1 MDKQNSGNIQTP
13 FFHLNL
19 HEHPLAEPTQHLVAV
34 GSSVSD
40 ILDKA
45 PKSGGNTPAVLVNG
59 GEVEVSYI
67 PQEDDVVSVTFIPGT
82 GLEWY
87 WVVAIIVGSAALSYA
102 LMPDIGS
109 QQEGQDRNVFDRISG
124 ISNKSPLYEPFQ
136 AVLGKRKVAPVYI
149 SRPYTTIEGGRE
161 YFHALFS
168 AGYGPLKLENFRI
181 GETAIADFD
190 DVEIVVLD
198 HYENTDESVIREFWQ
213 QDIAQESVQIELRE
227 EEGWTNR
234 TTQVNGD
241 YIVSNF
247 LFPQGVFSYDGDGNL
262 DKASVHIRQDFQS
275 EAGDWY
281 TPILHRRSFGNNIRT
296 LMGTV
301 TEINGTM
308 YLWNTTG
315 EKVDVTNSY
324 QVSANSVVFTY
335 DYIDTRTGT
344 ENTDDNYILGKNVP
358 ELVLLT
364 SVRKYSDNPQPQ
376 FASLRLALDDNLWP
390 TGAAIPTRARKEYP
404 SQDEATDEKIT
415 GAVTWENIQTIRP
428 LTDAGFKQAIG
439 YSRPDTYLDGTPIR
453 TFRPTVI
460 GIRMRATGQLNGNLD
475 NFFVDAT
482 MCVPNDRT
490 ADWRDWPNLP
500 LVEST
505 NPADAYKWLMQ
516 GPVNYRPI
524 SNDKINHTL
533 LSNWRNRCTSEGW
546 NISALVDYESTLF
559 QELQNVAYV
568 GRAEFGF
575 RDGQFGVVEKIART
589 VPKQIFTPKNSAN
602 FQSKRVYPE
611 VVDGIKFTFES
622 EVVDYERDE
631 GIFLDPAKNPDNN
644 GGSTSKLRGRY
655 RGVDLWGVDNY
666 DQGYRLVRFDY
677 YEQFLQRELYTLD
690 VDIEVLASQRGDLVR
705 VQNDII
711 NVGIGAGRIKD
722 ITGDIVTIDETIDT
736 DNLPTQT
743 GLQFRNSQGVVLTT
757 QATYL
762 GDGQWD
768 CVTVDPSL
776 QVGDLTI
783 YGELGKEAIDCIIR
797 SIVYNADMG
806 ATLTLVNSANEI
818 YSYDGDPIPTYN
830 PNVTLPV
837 DLTQP
842 PTPVIA
848 ANSSNGALSVV
859 VSNPNLT
866 LPNTYRAF
874 IQVRSYPT
882 GEDPVDFFDNANSNW
897 IYVAQGE
904 VAQSAFTIL
913 GQPRG
918 LTYQVRVHY
927 RSSGGMVSAWS
938 NVEEVTLPLSVNL
951 PPVENFTYSHLTDG
965 TYLLYTPVTDVE
977 FDSYEIRTDTN
988 FGVKDSAYVGTTKDN
1003 LFFLGLLSAGDTYY
1017 IAAKNIYGAY
1027 GPSSN
1032 VSIANN
1038 TPQDPANFNA
1048 VNEGF
1053 GSRLSWEKVETGYA
1067 IDFFEINY
1075 TEAGI
1080 GDVFGSSQFLASV
1093 DALTATHSTSD
1104 RGVYWYYIRAVDIAG
1119 NASGWVST
1127 FVDVELSSSYITEQL
1142 AQVDTHLDEID
1153 TSLNDYDFDIS
1164 EITRRAEDSE
1174 LEILQSLAQQS
1185 ASREE
1190 LRSRITEGEVLID
1203 AAVYIDPNTGTIIN
1217 RAFLYSDELFN
1228 QASLAIDGV
1237 NASISANVESI
1248 SLLEDEVSDIS
1259 AELLLVPGQITST
1272 AQTIVAEAISAL
1284 EPAHSFNFFDSAQN
1298 WFAINGTLSATTP
1311 NQIDLT
1317 WGDIQNDNLSFDA
1330 TENTVIRITV
1340 ERTGGTGWNGDVT
1353 IVRDN
1358 ASTYTFSGIIEDIP
1372 SGGEIVRNIDFR
1384 GLGDWSGTIESIRLN
1399 MGASVSDTF
1408 TVKAIVIG
1416 KPDAALLELDDLTS
1430 RVTIAE
1436 QNISSNDGRITS
1448 VVTDLQTFSDE
1459 TDDNFVLVS
1468 QDINAVDAKIENR
1481 VFEIVGNRRDFED
1494 DALEALFNEIDNS
1507 NYRIADLTKTLNFAD
1522 AINLLQVEV
1531 SEEGALARSLAALE
1545 ATTVS
1550 QGTAIQ
1556 ANTELLQEVETD
1568 IEGNSSAIT
1577 RIASGV
1583 TGESNES
1590 TALLTLDAYLGQGG
1604 LGARAFL
1611 GTDVND
1617 RVTGIIVNDSG
1628 TEQQIEFFSNSVA
1641 FVDGNGA
1648 TRIYYDLVNQR
1659 YVFDGEIQASAGSFT
1674 GNIEADSGDIA
1685 NWIIEP
1691 NYLASAASGQRIEL
1705 DSSKSRITVFDA
1717 VNDKVVM
1724 GYLDGL
1730 PKNDG
1735 SGNWA
1740 SNDYGFWARSGDNLV
1755 IDGAVDYTS
1764 GDFAVQNDA
1773 SVSIY
1778 DSSANEIVRLGTDN
1792 GSKGMFV
1799 YNTSGT
1805 RIVELSTG
1813 GMLIGDLG
1821 GQFIR
1826 WTAGGGLDVSG
1837 DIESSGGTIGGW
1849 TITGTTLQNGTT
1861 TINSANST
1869 ISLGTNVS
1877 IAPNAISIGDGFSW
1891 DTANGLVVDSDAEIA
1906 GWDIQSNLLRSK
1918 TSGSRIELNATNNRV
1933 SVFDSVNEK
1942 VAMGYLN
1949 GLPKFDGSGNWTSND
1964 YGFWARQG
1972 DTLVIDGSVDY
1983 NNGDFIVQNDASIKI
1998 RDGATAN
2005 EILRLGTDAGEKGL
2019 FIYDASTPDG
2029 SAANLLSK
2037 FTSDEIF
2044 VGSAN
2049 NYVSWDSVSGLE
2061 VSGKITVGTTV
2072 AGQDIGEIRTNAN
2085 TALSNANAAQDD
2097 ADAANELLSDI
2108 ASDNKLTPSEKQS
2121 TQLEMD
2127 KINDE
2132 YSRILTQANDFGVS
2146 ASDYTNKYNG
2156 INNYT
2161 SGLLSDLTT
2170 TSTIVGTT
2178 FRNNFAMYYDAR
2190 QVVLNAIS
2198 DAAKASGDDAQSN
2211 LDTLIGNL
2219 GDVAYEDLIEVSKL
2233 GTTVIDGGY
2242 IKTNLINADVVLAN
2256 TAVFNGSG
2264 DYTGNVIGDIGGT
2277 AASTVRDN
2285 ASDALSAANTANTNL
2300 TTLTNNLGEVAYQD
2314 LLSQAYLDRD
2324 LITALGNLT
2333 PNGSTPNG
2341 TVNDLV
2347 SYSSGIVI
2355 AAKSS
2360 SSGLSILQNAPT
2372 EYTIRFPDDGQ
2383 YRPAKYAENLVCTG
2397 GEKYAVKFHFAVE
2410 SGNTQTVQV
2419 RIDFEDIDGNVTQVV
2434 DYATQSNNTWTQYD
2448 YILSAP
2454 SDAVKINAI
2463 YLIRIVNNFTGGF
2476 SYVTGLEVK
2485 RVVTGQ
2491 DILDGAIEKAKMG
2504 TTIIDGGVIA
2514 ADLLSVGAIFA
2525 GSLNAATG
2533 TFTGDLT
2540 AAGGTFT
2547 GTLNGVDGSFT
2558 GTVSGGVIDGGLIQT
2573 IGSNAMIVRRATPFG
2588 PDNLIEWYGPTAG
2601 NVSGGSA
2608 ILNNLTKQNGVHWMD
2623 AAGEKSR
2630 DIERKAT
2637 TVPSTIT
2644 SADTSTN
2651 TWHTLAT
2658 LDHLSVG
2665 GVAELSFGT
2674 GFFTGTFR
2682 TTINSLSGVIMMR
2695 VIDQENTVL
2704 WEHETDVTMTGGSG
2718 MGTVEDLEISTLPNQ
2733 DAFLLSD
2740 LVDNTAK
2747 TKYVNQDYRLQIQ
2760 FNVIGSYESFTLNTY
2775 DTRLFSSL
2783 EVTQ

>member
-59 GEVEVSYI
+59 GEVEASYI
-67 PQEDDVVSVTFIPGT
+67 PQEDDVVSVTFIPGG

-296 LMGTV
+296 LRGTV

-315 EKVDVTNSY
+315 EKVDVTNSF

-335 DYIDTRTGT
+335 DYIDTRTGI
-344 ENTDDNYILGKNVP
+344 ENADDNYILGKNVP

-439 YSRPDTYLDGTPIR
+439 YSRPDTYLNGTPIR

-482 MCVPNDRT
+482 MCVPTDRT

-516 GPVNYRPI
+516 GPMNYRPI

-722 ITGDIVTIDETIDT
+722 ITGGIVTIDETIDT
-736 DNLPTQT
+736 DNLPAQT

-882 GEDPVDFFDNANSNW
+882 GEDPVDFFDNTNSNW

-1038 TPQDPANFNA
+1038 TPQNPTNFNA
-1048 VNEGF
+1048 ANEGF
-1053 GSRLSWEKVETGYA
+1053 GSRLTWDKTDLGYQL
-1067 IDFFEINY
+1067 DSFEVRF
-1075 TEAGI
+1075 TESGV
-1080 GDVFGSSQFLASV
+1080 GDVFGSSIYLANV
-1093 DALTATHSTSD
+1093 DALTLTHSTSE
-1104 RGVYWYYIRAVDIAG
+1104 RGVYWYYIRAIDIAG
-1119 NASGWVST
+1119 NTSNWVST
-1127 FVDVELSSSYITEQL
+1127 SVDVQLTSTYITDQL
-1142 AQVDTHLDEID
+1142 ATVNVTVDEVNTDLTEI
-1153 TSLNDYDFDIS
+1153 SHDIRT
-1164 EITRRAEDSE
+1164 IGDRAEDSE
-1174 LEILQSLAQQS
+1174 LEILQSLTQQS

-1190 LRSRITEGEVLID
+1190 LRRRVEEDEVLID
-1203 AAVYIDPNTGTIIN
+1203 AAVYVDPSTGTIIN
-1217 RAFLYSDELFN
+1217 RAFQYSDDLFT
-1228 QASLAIDGV
+1228 QAQLTIDGV
-1237 NASISANVESI
+1237 DARVTANVESI
-1248 SLLEDEVSDIS
+1248 SLVQDDIETLSSELE
-1259 AELLLVPGQITST
+1259 LVPGQITAT
-1272 AQTIVAEAISAL
+1272 ATAVVADAIQAL
-1284 EPAHSFNFFDSAQN
+1284 EPAHSFNFFDSSQGWSAVT
-1298 WFAINGTLSATTP
+1298 GTLVTTTP
-1311 NQIDLT
+1311 YQMDLT
-1317 WGDIQNDNLSFDA
+1317 LGNIENTSLDFDA
-1330 TENTVIRITV
+1330 SENTTIRLTV
-1340 ERTGGTGWNGDVT
+1340 ERTGGTGWVGDVEIT
-1353 IVRDN
+1353 RDN
-1358 ASTYTFSGIIEDIP
+1358 ASTETFSGVIEDIP
-1372 SGGEIVRNIDFR
+1372 AGGEIVRTVDFR
-1384 GLGDWSGTIESIRLN
+1384 PISGWNGTVNELRIHLGETT
-1399 MGASVSDTF
+1399 SDTF
-1408 TVKAIVIG
+1408 IVKAVVIG
-1416 KPDAALLELDDLTS
+1416 KPDAALLELENVTA
-1430 RVTIAE
+1430 RVTQAE
-1436 QNISSNDGRITS
+1436 LDIDAVDGRVDT
-1448 VVTDLQTFSDE
+1448 VVSDLQTFEDD
-1459 TDDNFVLVS
+1459 TADNFTLVEES
-1468 QDINAVDAKIENR
+1468 IDAANSRITNR
-1481 VFEIVGNRRDFED
+1481 VTEIVGNRRDFEE
-1494 DALEALFNEIDNS
+1494 DALQQLLNEIDNA
-1507 NYRIADLTKTLNFAD
+1507 NYRIGDIEKSINFAD
-1522 AINLLQVEV
+1522 AINILNVDV
-1531 SEEGALARSLAALE
+1531 SEEGALAQAITALE
-1545 ATTVS
+1545 ATTVT
-1550 QGTAIQ
+1550 QGSAIQ
-1556 ANTELLQEVETD
+1556 ANTESLQQVETD
-1568 IEGNSSAIT
+1568 VEGNASALS

-1583 TGESNES
+1583 TGESNEA
-1590 TALLTLDAYLGQGG
+1590 TALLQLDAYFGDGG

-1611 GTDVND
+1611 GTDVNG
-1617 RVTGIIVNDSG
+1617 VITGVVVNDDG
-1628 TEQQIEFFSNSVA
+1628 VNRQIEFAADSVV
-1641 FVDGNGA
+1641 FVDGDNNPKIFYSLADG
-1648 TRIYYDLVNQR
+1648 R

-1674 GNIEADSGDIA
+1674 GNIEATSGDIA
-1685 NWIIEP
+1685 GWEIQTG
-1691 NYLASAASGQRIEL
+1691 LLRSADSGQRIQL
-1705 DSSKSRITVFDA
+1705 DSNNSRISVFDA
-1717 VNDKVVM
+1717 VNEKVAM
-1724 GYLDGL
+1724 GYLGGL
-1730 PKNDG
+1730 PKTDG
-1735 SGNWA
+1735 SGNWS
-1740 SNDYGFWARSGDNLV
+1740 SNDYGFWARAGDNLT
-1755 IDGAVDYTS
+1755 IDGGVDYTS

-1778 DSSANEIVRLGTDN
+1778 DSSSNEIVRLGTDN

-1799 YNTSGT
+1799 YNTSGD
-1805 RIVELSTG
+1805 RIVELSSG
-1813 GMLIGDLG
+1813 GMLIGSLST
-1821 GQFIR
+1821 QYIR
-1826 WTAGGGLDVSG
+1826 WTSGGGLDLSG
-1837 DIESSGGTIGGW
+1837 DIESSGGSIGGW
-1849 TITGTTLQNGTT
+1849 DITANTLSSGNITF
-1861 TINSANST
+1861 NSALDT
-1869 ISLGTNVS
+1869 ISIGAGIT
-1877 IAPNAISIGDGFSW
+1877 IAPNDFSMGSGFNW
-1891 DTANGLVVDSDAEIA
+1891 DPTNGLTVDSSANIA
-1906 GWDIQSNLLRSK
+1906 GWIVETNVFKSK
-1918 TSGSRIELNATNNRV
+1918 NTGSRVELNATNNRV
-1933 SVFDSVNEK
+1933 SIFDSVNEK

-1998 RDGATAN
+1998 RDGATSN
-2005 EILRLGTDAGEKGL
+2005 EILRVGTDTGEKGL
-2019 FIYDASTPDG
+2019 FVYDASVSDG
-2029 SAANLLSK
+2029 SPSNQIAKFSAEGMYIGDGSEYISWTAA
-2037 FTSDEIF
+2037 D
-2044 VGSAN
+2044 
-2049 NYVSWDSVSGLE
+2049 GLE
-2061 VSGKITVGTTV
+2061 VSGKITVGTT
-2072 AGQDIGEIRTNAN
+2072 IGSETISQLQGRTTTAQNTAN
-2085 TALSNANAAQDD
+2085 TANSN
-2097 ADAANELLSDI
+2097 
-2108 ASDNKLTPSEKQS
+2108 
-2121 TQLEMD
+2121 
-2127 KINDE
+2127 
-2132 YSRILTQANDFGVS
+2132 
-2146 ASDYTNKYNG
+2146 
-2156 INNYT
+2156 
-2161 SGLLSDLTT
+2161 LTT
-2170 TSTIVGTT
+2170 LTNS
-2178 FRNNFAMYYDAR
+2178 
-2190 QVVLNAIS
+2190 
-2198 DAAKASGDDAQSN
+2198 
-2211 LDTLIGNL
+2211 L
-2219 GDVAYEDLIEVSKL
+2219 GDVAYEDLVELSKL
-2233 GTTVIDGGY
+2233 GTTVIDNGF
-2242 IKTNLINADVVLAN
+2242 IKSGLIQADVVLAN
-2256 TAVFNGSG
+2256 TAVFDGSG
-2264 DYTGNVIGDIGGT
+2264 NYTGNVLGNIAGT
-2277 AASTVRDN
+2277 SASTVRDN
-2285 ASDALSAANTANTNL
+2285 ASNALNTANTVSGDL
-2300 TTLTNNLGEVAYQD
+2300 TTLENSLGSVAYQN
-2314 LLSQAYLDRD
+2314 LISRAYLDRD
-2324 LITALGNLT
+2324 ITTALGNLT

-2347 SYSSGIVI
+2347 SHSPDVVI
-2355 AAKSS
+2355 AAKNSGSS
-2360 SSGLSILQNAPT
+2360 LSILQNAPT
-2372 EYTIRFPDDGQ
+2372 EYTIRFPNDGQ
-2383 YRPAKYAENLVCTG
+2383 YRHARYAENLVCTG

-2419 RIDFEDIDGNVTQVV
+2419 RIDFEDIDGTITQVV

-2454 SDAVKINAI
+2454 ADAVKINAI
-2463 YLIRIVNNFTGGF
+2463 YLIHIVNNYTGGF

-2491 DILDGAIEKAKMG
+2491 DILDGAVEKAKMG

-2547 GTLNGVDGSFT
+2547 GTLSGVDGTFSGDLSAVDGTFGTLETEPT
-2558 GTVSGGVIDGGLIQT
+2558 GYFRTGSPSVSGTRLIIQGPNTSSDNVIWIGNGTQT
-2573 IGSNAMIVRRATPFG
+2573 DENAKFFIKK
-2588 PDNLIEWYGPTAG
+2588 D
-2601 NVSGGSA
+2601 
-2608 ILNNLTKQNGVHWMD
+2608 
-2623 AAGEKSR
+2623 
-2630 DIERKAT
+2630 
-2637 TVPSTIT
+2637 
-2644 SADTSTN
+2644 
-2651 TWHTLAT
+2651 
-2658 LDHLSVG
+2658 
-2665 GVAELSFGT
+2665 GT
-2674 GFFTGTFR
+2674 GFIAGDFFQGQIIESHLAQNETTTATQT
-2682 TTINSLSGVIMMR
+2682 TTITHNSAGKDVELTVNVRSSYYDNLGEGDTYIVLKRNGTTIKTWGAEYTVQSGGGPY
-2695 VIDQENTVL
+2695 NFTV
-2704 WEHETDVTMTGGSG
+2704 VVPG
-2718 MGTVEDLEISTLPNQ
+2718 Q
-2733 DAFLLSD
+2733 
-2740 LVDNTAK
+2740 
-2747 TKYVNQDYRLQIQ
+2747 
-2760 FNVIGSYESFTLNTY
+2760 SFTYIDTSAPSGNVTY
-2775 DTRLFSSL
+2775 TL
-2783 EVTQ
+2783 ELQNGSTALSWNYKEATFKTFENKLA

>member
-67 PQEDDVVSVTFIPGT
+67 PQEDDVVSVTFIPGG

-296 LMGTV
+296 LRGTV

-344 ENTDDNYILGKNVP
+344 ENADDNYILGKNVP

-516 GPVNYRPI
+516 GPMNYRPI

-1038 TPQDPANFNA
+1038 TPQNPTNFNA

-1053 GSRLSWEKVETGYA
+1053 GSRLTWDKTDLGYQL
-1067 IDFFEINY
+1067 DSFEVRF
-1075 TEAGI
+1075 TESGV
-1080 GDVFGSSQFLASV
+1080 GDVFGSSIYLANV
-1093 DALTATHSTSD
+1093 DALTLTHSTSE
-1104 RGVYWYYIRAVDIAG
+1104 RGVYWYYIRAIDIAG
-1119 NASGWVST
+1119 NTSNWVST
-1127 FVDVELSSSYITEQL
+1127 SVDVQLTSTYITDQL
-1142 AQVDTHLDEID
+1142 ATVNVTIDEVNTDLTEI
-1153 TSLNDYDFDIS
+1153 SHDIRT
-1164 EITRRAEDSE
+1164 IGDRAEDSE
-1174 LEILQSLAQQS
+1174 LEILQSLTQQS

-1190 LRSRITEGEVLID
+1190 LRRRVEEDEVLID
-1203 AAVYIDPNTGTIIN
+1203 AAVYVDPSTGTIIN
-1217 RAFLYSDELFN
+1217 RAFQYSDDLFT
-1228 QASLAIDGV
+1228 QAQLTIDGV
-1237 NASISANVESI
+1237 DARVTANVESI
-1248 SLLEDEVSDIS
+1248 SLVQDDIETLSSELE
-1259 AELLLVPGQITST
+1259 LVPGQITAT
-1272 AQTIVAEAISAL
+1272 ATAVVADAIQAL
-1284 EPAHSFNFFDSAQN
+1284 EPAHSFNFFDSSQGWSAVT
-1298 WFAINGTLSATTP
+1298 GTLVTTTP
-1311 NQIDLT
+1311 YQMDLT
-1317 WGDIQNDNLSFDA
+1317 LGNIENTSLNFDA
-1330 TENTVIRITV
+1330 SENTTIRLTV
-1340 ERTGGTGWNGDVT
+1340 ERTGGTGWVGDVEIT
-1353 IVRDN
+1353 RDN
-1358 ASTYTFSGIIEDIP
+1358 ASTETFSGVIEDIP
-1372 SGGEIVRNIDFR
+1372 AGGEIVRTVDFR
-1384 GLGDWSGTIESIRLN
+1384 PISGWNGTVNELRLHLGETT
-1399 MGASVSDTF
+1399 SDTF
-1408 TVKAIVIG
+1408 IVKAVVIG
-1416 KPDAALLELDDLTS
+1416 KPDAALLELENVTA
-1430 RVTIAE
+1430 RVTQAE
-1436 QNISSNDGRITS
+1436 LDIDAVDGRVDT
-1448 VVTDLQTFSDE
+1448 VVSDLQTFEDD
-1459 TDDNFVLVS
+1459 TADNFTLVEES
-1468 QDINAVDAKIENR
+1468 IDATNSRITNR
-1481 VFEIVGNRRDFED
+1481 VTEIVGNRRDFEE
-1494 DALEALFNEIDNS
+1494 DALQQLLNEIDNA
-1507 NYRIADLTKTLNFAD
+1507 NYRIGDIEKSINFAD
-1522 AINLLQVEV
+1522 AINILNVDV
-1531 SEEGALARSLAALE
+1531 SEEGALAQAITALE
-1545 ATTVS
+1545 ATTVT
-1550 QGTAIQ
+1550 QGSAIQ
-1556 ANTELLQEVETD
+1556 ANTENLQQVETD
-1568 IEGNSSAIT
+1568 IEGNASALS

-1583 TGESNES
+1583 TGESNEA
-1590 TALLTLDAYLGQGG
+1590 TALLQLDAYFGDGG

-1611 GTDVND
+1611 GTDVNG
-1617 RVTGIIVNDSG
+1617 VITGVVVNDDG
-1628 TEQQIEFFSNSVA
+1628 VNRQIEFAADSVV
-1641 FVDGNGA
+1641 FVDGDNNPKIFYSLADG
-1648 TRIYYDLVNQR
+1648 R

-1674 GNIEADSGDIA
+1674 GNIEATSGDIA
-1685 NWIIEP
+1685 GWEIQTG
-1691 NYLASAASGQRIEL
+1691 LLRSADSGQRIQL
-1705 DSSKSRITVFDA
+1705 DSNNSRISVFDV
-1717 VNDKVVM
+1717 VNEKVAM
-1724 GYLDGL
+1724 GYLGGL
-1730 PKNDG
+1730 PKTDG
-1735 SGNWA
+1735 SGNWS
-1740 SNDYGFWARSGDNLV
+1740 SNDYGFWARAGDNLT
-1755 IDGAVDYTS
+1755 IDGGVDYTS

-1778 DSSANEIVRLGTDN
+1778 DSSSNEIVRLGTDN

-1799 YNTSGT
+1799 YNTSGD
-1805 RIVELSTG
+1805 RIVELSSG
-1813 GMLIGDLG
+1813 GMLIGSLST
-1821 GQFIR
+1821 QYIR
-1826 WTAGGGLDVSG
+1826 WTSGGGLDLSG
-1837 DIESSGGTIGGW
+1837 DIESSGGSIGGW
-1849 TITGTTLQNGTT
+1849 NITANTLSSGNITF
-1861 TINSANST
+1861 NSALDT
-1869 ISLGTNVS
+1869 ISIGAGIT
-1877 IAPNAISIGDGFSW
+1877 IAPNDFSMGSGFNW
-1891 DTANGLVVDSDAEIA
+1891 DPTNGLTVDSSANIA
-1906 GWDIQSNLLRSK
+1906 GWIVETNVFKSK
-1918 TSGSRIELNATNNRV
+1918 NTGSRVELNATNNRV
-1933 SVFDSVNEK
+1933 SIFDSVNEK

-1998 RDGATAN
+1998 RDGVTAN
-2005 EILRLGTDAGEKGL
+2005 EILRLGTDTGEKGL
-2019 FIYDASTPDG
+2019 FIYDANVSDG
-2029 SAANLLSK
+2029 SPTNQIAK
-2037 FTSDEIF
+2037 F
-2044 VGSAN
+2044 SAEGMYIGDN
-2049 NYVSWDSVSGLE
+2049 SEYISWTAVDGLE
-2061 VSGKITVGTTV
+2061 VSGKITVGTTIGSETISQLQGRV
-2072 AGQDIGEIRTNAN
+2072 TTAQNDADSAQDSAN
-2085 TALSNANAAQDD
+2085 TA
-2097 ADAANELLSDI
+2097 
-2108 ASDNKLTPSEKQS
+2108 
-2121 TQLEMD
+2121 
-2127 KINDE
+2127 
-2132 YSRILTQANDFGVS
+2132 
-2146 ASDYTNKYNG
+2146 
-2156 INNYT
+2156 NNN
-2161 SGLLSDLTT
+2161 LTT
-2170 TSTIVGTT
+2170 LTNS
-2178 FRNNFAMYYDAR
+2178 
-2190 QVVLNAIS
+2190 
-2198 DAAKASGDDAQSN
+2198 
-2211 LDTLIGNL
+2211 L
-2219 GDVAYEDLIEVSKL
+2219 GDVAYEDLIETAKL

-2242 IKTNLINADVVLAN
+2242 LN
-2256 TAVFNGSG
+2256 TDLLQATTLFAKMGVFNGSG
-2264 DYTGNVIGDIGGT
+2264 DYTGDVLGNIAGT
-2277 AASTVRDN
+2277 SASTVRDN
-2285 ASDALSAANTANTNL
+2285 ASNALNTANTVSGDL
-2300 TTLTNNLGEVAYQD
+2300 TTLENSLGSVAYQN
-2314 LLSQAYLDRD
+2314 LISRAYLDRD
-2324 LITALGNLT
+2324 ITTALGNLT

-2347 SYSSGIVI
+2347 SYSPNVVI
-2355 AAKSS
+2355 AAKNSGSS
-2360 SSGLSILQNAPT
+2360 LSILQNAPT
-2372 EYTIRFPDDGQ
+2372 EYTVRFPDDGQ
-2383 YRPAKYAENLVCTG
+2383 YRNARYAENLVCTG
-2397 GEKYAVKFHFAVE
+2397 GDKFAVKFYLAVE
-2410 SGNTQTVQV
+2410 AGNTQTIQV
-2419 RIDFEDIDGNVTQVV
+2419 RIDFRDIDGNTTQVV
-2434 DYATQSNNTWTQYD
+2434 DYATQSNNAWTQYD
-2448 YILSAP
+2448 YILEAP
-2454 SDAVKINAI
+2454 ADAVKINAI
-2463 YLIRIVNNFTGGF
+2463 YLIRITNNYTGGS

-2547 GTLNGVDGSFT
+2547 GTLSGVDGTFT
-2558 GTVSGGVIDGGLIQT
+2558 GTLSSVDGTFSGDITAGRAFLDDGLAVEFQDSILQVGRETGGGIYSGILGQSSVFNQVTQRTERTRMVLQNDVFSVTCSDGIITPLASSTFYINSQDFTFTGSDVNILENLIVSGTISNFTGSHPYNEADESFEVGDILVENNVTINDSNNSKGEVEKSSVINSKNVLGVYIQDGLANAVGEGVIKVCGKGGNFEHGDLIVTSDISGVGMRQHDD
-2573 IGSNAMIVRRATPFG
+2573 IVR
-2588 PDNLIEWYGPTAG
+2588 NY
-2601 NVSGGSA
+2601 
-2608 ILNNLTKQNGVHWMD
+2608 
-2623 AAGEKSR
+2623 
-2630 DIERKAT
+2630 
-2637 TVPSTIT
+2637 TI
-2644 SADTSTN
+2644 AKIRTN
-2651 TWHTLAT
+2651 I
-2658 LDHLSVG
+2658 
-2665 GVAELSFGT
+2665 
-2674 GFFTGTFR
+2674 TF
-2682 TTINSLSGVIMMR
+2682 
-2695 VIDQENTVL
+2695 D
-2704 WEHETDVTMTGGSG
+2704 
-2718 MGTVEDLEISTLPNQ
+2718 TVEDIK
-2733 DAFLLSD
+2733 
-2740 LVDNTAK
+2740 LVPCFFIN
-2747 TKYVNQDYRLQIQ
+2747 
-2760 FNVIGSYESFTLNTY
+2760 G
-2775 DTRLFSSL
+2775 
-2783 EVTQ
+2783 